1 MSGNQP
7 ETLGADGFLNDDVSS
22 YPAAHQTP
30 MQWQQPVQ
38 TKAMLFH
45 KPFSRSILPWA
56 FAPIFFI
63 TGCHAMN
70 NPPPTA
76 TDRIE
81 PPALTKEVP
90 LRFKRHNFDAY
101 CFNTIGCTVIYNGR
115 YQVEDAPDKVSPPP
129 PPSPDYAQ
137 KWMGGEADIRNFPPS
152 AEVRWKSLD
161 GVVHEAKVD
170 IGAIFRDELIW
181 HKVPKSDMPSYPKGW
196 SGVGDP
202 DIFLEVNNRTI
213 NVYIGALVPTLT
225 EQRPGHKD
233 SNYRKDNLLA
243 WTHTY

>member
-1 MSGNQP
+1 MSGNEP
-7 ETLGADGFLNDDVSS
+7 ETLGADGFLNDYVSS

-30 MQWQQPVQ
+30 RQWQQPVQ
-38 TKAMLFH
+38 TKAVLFH

-70 NPPPTA
+70 NPTA

-90 LRFKRHNFDAY
+90 LRFGAHAFAAY
-101 CFNTIGCTVIYNGR
+101 CFNTIGCNVIYNGR
-115 YQVEDAPDKVSPPP
+115 YQERNAPDKVSPPP
-129 PPSPDYAQ
+129 PSSPDYVQ
-137 KWMGGEADIRNFPPS
+137 DWTGGEVGIRNFPLP

-161 GVVHEAKVD
+161 GVAHEAKVD
-170 IGAIFRDELIW
+170 IGAIFKDQLIW
-181 HKVPKSDMPSYPKGW
+181 HKVPKADMAFYKDALS

-202 DIFLEVNNRTI
+202 DIFLEVNDRTI
-213 NVYIGALVPTLT
+213 NVYIGAFIPMRN
-225 EQRPGHKD
+225 EQRAGHKD
-233 SNYRKDNLLA
+233 SNYRQDNLLA